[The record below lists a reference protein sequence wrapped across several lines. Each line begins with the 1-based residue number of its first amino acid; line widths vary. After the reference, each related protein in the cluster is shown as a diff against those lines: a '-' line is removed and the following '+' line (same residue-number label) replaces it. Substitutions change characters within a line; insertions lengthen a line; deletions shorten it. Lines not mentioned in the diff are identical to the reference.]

1 MKNPFFLIILPYFTT
16 HIYYFLLFDSDE
28 FTISRPN
35 SILAVRIDLPDV
47 KLFRGNP
54 QRSED
59 HDSTE
64 GIRGSVDT
72 VHPSIFGVRCV
83 HRIYAGCRLA
93 TVCEVG
99 THSTFFHRLA
109 IRAVLQNRPG
119 RRCCMHSGDGS
130 VVSTLHTAFSVDFE
144 DTEYDILS
152 LSDIRIR

>member
-1 MKNPFFLIILPYFTT
+1 MRKKAFITLITIL
-16 HIYYFLLFDSDE
+16 DSDE

-35 SILAVRIDLPDV
+35 SIPAVRIDLPAG
-47 KLFRGNP
+47 KLFRSNS

-59 HDSTE
+59 HDSTA

-93 TVCEVG
+93 TVYEVG
-99 THSTFFHRLA
+99 ADITVLHRLA
-109 IRAVLQNRPG
+109 IRAVLQNRPV
-119 RRCCMHSGDGS
+119 RRCCLYSGDGS
-130 VVSTLHTAFSVDFE
+130 INTTLHTAFSVDFE
-144 DTEYDILS
+144 DTGYDILS